1 MLSLRSYLRYSVAPV
16 IVALLGGMA
25 TSAHA
30 DLVVPGPKPSPKI
43 EITVRN
49 EPGTSQLIIPVQC
62 LAGGATK
69 LGENSGPSRTIVSG
83 IALSAGI
90 ALFGLVL
97 SRRRHAAGAAL
108 LIMLAAGTMLIG
120 SAGYLMANAA
130 PMPPTPQPIAPAVP
144 LARLLGPEP
153 VEVVIGGQGDVI
165 QLKLDR
171 NLKIKPLQ

>member
-1 MLSLRSYLRYSVAPV
+1 MRSLRLRMMQAVVPA

-49 EPGTSQLIIPVQC
+49 EPGVSQLIIPVQC

-130 PMPPTPQPIAPAVP
+130 PMPPPQIAPAVP

-153 VEVVIGGQGDVI
+153 VEVVVGGQGDVI

>member
-1 MLSLRSYLRYSVAPV
+1 MILLRSRTIFA
-16 IVALLGGMA
+16 ALAFALIGGMTT
-25 TSAHA
+25 TSSA

-49 EPGTSQLIIPVQC
+49 DPGPSQLIIPLRC
-62 LAGGATK
+62 LAGGVQK
-69 LGENSGPSRTIVSG
+69 VGENSGPSRTIVSG

-97 SRRRHAAGAAL
+97 SRRRNAAGAL
-108 LIMLAAGTMLIG
+108 LAIMLAAGTMLIG

-130 PMPPTPQPIAPAVP
+130 PMPPAPIAPVVPVAP
-144 LARLLGPEP
+144 LASLLGPEP
-153 VEVVIGGQGDVI
+153 VEVKVGGPGEVIE
-165 QLKLDR
+165 LKLDR